1 MTTFAD
7 LVNEVF
13 LTLEGWGLN
22 NGRAAFIVT
31 STLTSGGL
39 SFAVDSA
46 ENIGA
51 GVIEIEDE
59 LIYVQSVSGTTV
71 TIAPDGRGYR
81 GTTAASHAVGK
92 RVTMNPTIPRT
103 KVKRAINET
112 LAGVYPTL
120 RAVAT
125 TEVDPV
131 GYQRAYELPAACEQL
146 LQVNYQASGPTG
158 IWPRVTHY
166 DVDFHADTTDFPSGK
181 SLVLIGPFEVGHTVR
196 VTYLK
201 RPTEL
206 VNDADVLATVSGL
219 SDSATACVVAG
230 ALWRLAVTFPL
241 SIIRNDSAVTDYVD
255 GQQQSR
261 SRDAAQIAMLMRQRY
276 EQELR
281 EEAAR
286 QHLSHSVPI
295 YWTE

>member
-22 NGRAAFIVT
+22 NGRAAFITT

-39 SFAVDSA
+39 SFTVDSS

-51 GVIEIEDE
+51 GVVEIEDE

-92 RVTMNPTIPRT
+92 RVTMNPVIPRV

-112 LAGVYPTL
+112 IAGVYPTL
-120 RAVAT
+120 RATAT
-125 TEVDPV
+125 TTLSPV
-131 GYQRAYELPAACEQL
+131 GYKRAYELPAAFEQV
-146 LQVNYQASGPTG
+146 LQVNYEASGPTG
-158 IWPRVTHY
+158 IWPQVTHY
-166 DVDFHADTTDFPSGK
+166 DVDLYADATDFPSGK
-181 SLVLIGPFEVGHTVR
+181 SLTLIGPFEVGHTVK

-219 SDSATACVVAG
+219 NDSATSLIVAG
-230 ALWRLAVTFPL
+230 ALWRIAVSFPI
-241 SIIRNDSAVTDYVD
+241 SILRNDSAVTDYVD
-255 GQQQSR
+255 GQQSK
-261 SRDAAQIAMLMRQRY
+261 SRDAAQVAMLMRQRY

-286 QHLSHSVPI
+286 QHLNHSVPI

>member
-7 LVNEVF
+7 LVNEVY

-22 NGRAAFIVT
+22 NGRAAFITT

-39 SFAVDSA
+39 SFTVDSA

-51 GVIEIEDE
+51 GVVEIEDE
-59 LIYVQSVSGTTV
+59 LVYVQSVSGTTV

-81 GTTAASHAVGK
+81 GTTAASHAVGA
-92 RVTMNPTIPRT
+92 RVTMNPVVPRV
-103 KVKRAINET
+103 KVKKAINET
-112 LAGVYPTL
+112 IAGVYPTL
-120 RAVAT
+120 RATAT
-125 TEVDPV
+125 EEVTTV
-131 GYQRAYELPAACEQL
+131 GYQRAYELPAAVEQVL
-146 LQVNYQASGPTG
+146 KITYQASGPTG
-158 IWPRVTHY
+158 IWPEVTHY
-166 DVDFHADTTDFPSGK
+166 DYDLFADTTEFPSGK
-181 SLVLIGPFEVGHTVR
+181 SLMLIGPFEVGHTVR
-196 VTYLK
+196 VTYVK

-219 SDSATACVVAG
+219 NDSASALIVAG
-230 ALWRLAVTFPL
+230 ALWRIAVSFPI
-241 SIIRNDSAVTDYVD
+241 SILRNDSAVTDYVD
-255 GQQQSR
+255 GQQSK
-261 SRDAAQIAMLMRQRY
+261 SRDAAQVAMLLRQRY